1 MSWMQSDGEPSFAFV
16 FVFIILLPVWMW
28 VGEQLWL
35 SVVRR
40 WKRRR

>member
-28 VGEQLWL
+28 VGEQLL
-35 SVVRR
+35 TSVVRR